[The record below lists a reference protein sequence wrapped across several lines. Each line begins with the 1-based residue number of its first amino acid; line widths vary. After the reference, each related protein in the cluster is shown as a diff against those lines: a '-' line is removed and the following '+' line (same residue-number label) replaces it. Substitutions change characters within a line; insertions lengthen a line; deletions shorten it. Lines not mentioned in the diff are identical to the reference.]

1 MLNRGVDVAV
11 AESDRPSASCIVR
24 QCDGSVASPHKSS
37 EELFAVAGRAACFAA
52 HSLGERWRRTVGA
65 RGNCRVW
72 NRLLIIADAAAEI
85 SANPCDEAYPRNGRL
100 IGARSW
106 QHIAD
111 LGNFTFRLLN
121 RRVDFRAKR
130 PAGGVLSGAHVGA
143 KRFLEVGIASSN
155 DRAVART

>member
-1 MLNRGVDVAV
+1 MRRLRRFAPQIQREAFRRGG
-11 AESDRPSASCIVR
+11 P
-24 QCDGSVASPHKSS
+24 GG
-37 EELFAVAGRAACFAA
+37 LFRR
-52 HSLGERWRRTVGA
+52 SLAWRTLARRTVGA

-85 SANPCDEAYPRNGRL
+85 SANPCDEAYPRNGRI